1 MATLQFRRGST
12 ANLQNIVPA
21 AGEPIW
27 DKQLQKL
34 KVGDGIS
41 EYKDLPYVGDETV
54 DELSIIFNGDHDLA
68 INGYEEAAEGS
79 SPVKSASGLN
89 WVLVAT
95 KADIEEIKAIIGD
108 ENSGLIKDLEDLAA
122 EVDNVKEDV
131 DSIKD
136 NLIEIHEELDEHD
149 DRLDAIEETLHQID
163 PERIEEALETI
174 EQVDDRLDD
183 LEADVGDH
191 ETRIQALESKEQ
203 EQDTKLSDLEDRV
216 EALEQNDQVQDTE
229 LADHEERI
237 AALEEGGGGIDPDD
251 IFIIYGG
258 SADDVIIEA
267 HDPEV

>member
-54 DELSIIFNGDHDLA
+54 DELSIIFNGSHDLA
-68 INGYEEAAEGS
+68 LNGYDEAEEGS
-79 SPVKSASGLN
+79 SPVKSASGLE
-89 WVLVAT
+89 WVLLAT
-95 KADIEEIKAIIGD
+95 KEDIEEIEAIIGD

-122 EVDNVKEDV
+122 EVAGVKEDV
-131 DSIKD
+131 DDLKD
-136 NLIEIHEELDEHD
+136 NVIEIHEELDEHD
-149 DRLDAIEETLHQID
+149 NRLDEIENTLEQIN

-174 EQVDDRLDD
+174 EQVEDRLDD
-183 LEADVGDH
+183 MQADLGDH
-191 ETRIQALESKEQ
+191 ETRIQSLENKEN
-203 EQDTKLSDLEDRV
+203 DLEDRV

-229 LADHEERI
+229 LADHEDRI